1 MSDDSMVEEKI
12 VSIGPKLIKSHRD
25 LKVYQRAY
33 RASLDIHKTTLEFPR
48 IEQYALA
55 DQLRRSSKSV
65 CANIA
70 EGFARQK
77 YSTKEFSRFLAVAEG
92 SAQETQVWLEYAF
105 DLAYINNMQ
114 FDSWQD
120 DYIAIAS
127 MLNKF
132 IATL

>member
-1 MSDDSMVEEKI
+1 MSDDSIKI
-12 VSIGPKLIKSHRD
+12 IPIAPKLIKSHRD

-33 RASLDIHKTTLEFPR
+33 RVSLDIHKATLEFPR
-48 IEQYALA
+48 IEQYVLA
-55 DQLRRSSKSV
+55 DQIRRSSKSV

-77 YSTKEFSRFLAVAEG
+77 HSSKEFARFLAVAEG

-105 DLAYINNMQ
+105 DLAYISKEQ

-120 DYIAIAS
+120 DYVAIGS